1 MRLLLVS
8 VVSLYFQVRL
18 FLNRNEKNEK
28 LLIGFTCVVD
38 FSVSSA
44 KRYLCVIHSGSQK
57 RTGTRKSSASP
68 QASVTCSVRVE
79 KSYESVDDTRSK
91 WTPQILIN
99 CRI

>member
-44 KRYLCVIHSGSQK
+44 KRYLCVIQSRSQK
-57 RTGTRKSSASP
+57 RIGTRKSSASP
-68 QASVTCSVRVE
+68 QTSVTCLWLDVYSIKETTKHAFR
-79 KSYESVDDTRSK
+79 R
-91 WTPQILIN
+91 LF
-99 CRI
+99 